1 MEAQVQ
7 NFDVEISHEILAPR
21 RQTLPLVLSSPHSGD
36 RYPSAFLAAS
46 RLDPLMLRRS
56 EDSFVD
62 ELFAAAPR
70 VGAPLLRALFPRAYV
85 DANRE
90 PFELDPSMF
99 EDQLPDY
106 ANTRSPRVVAGLG
119 TIPRIVANGADIYR
133 RKLAFSDALSRLREH
148 YWPYHEALSGLVEA
162 TRSQFGYCLLI
173 DCHSMPSTR
182 KNGTRQVLPRV
193 DVVLGDFHG
202 STCANVV
209 AETAA
214 RTLKALGYCVTRNR
228 PYAGGHVTRH
238 YGRPA
243 RGIHALQI
251 EINRGLYMDEWQ
263 IRRGASMARVARD
276 MQHLISALA
285 MIDDSLLKD

>member
-1 MEAQVQ
+1 MEARVEK
-7 NFDVEISHEILAPR
+7 FDVETSHEVLAPG

-62 ELFAAAPR
+62 ELFAEAPR
-70 VGAPLLRALFPRAYV
+70 AGAPLLRALFPRAYV

-90 PFELDPSMF
+90 PYELDPSMF

-106 ANTRSPRVVAGLG
+106 ANTRSPRVAAGLG
-119 TIPRIVANGADIYR
+119 TIPRIVASGADIYR
-133 RKLAFSDALSRLREH
+133 RKLAFSDALSRLQEH
-148 YWPYHEALSGLVEA
+148 YWPYHETLSGLVEA

-182 KNGTRQVLPRV
+182 KNSTRNVLPRV
-193 DVVLGDFHG
+193 DIVLGDFHG

-209 AETAA
+209 GDTAA
-214 RTLKALGYCVTRNR
+214 RTLKALGYRVARNR

-238 YGRPA
+238 YGRPT

-263 IRRGASMARVARD
+263 IRRGSSMNRVARD
-276 MQHLISALA
+276 MLHLMTALA
-285 MIDDSLLKD
+285 TIDESLLTD

>member
-7 NFDVEISHEILAPR
+7 RFDVEVSHEILAPR
-21 RQTLPLVLSSPHSGD
+21 QQTLPLVLSSPHSGD

-56 EDSFVD
+56 EDSFVE
-62 ELFAAAPR
+62 ELFGFVPGL
-70 VGAPLLRALFPRAYV
+70 GAPLLRALFPRAYV

-90 PFELDPSMF
+90 AFELDPAMF

-106 ANTRSPRVVAGLG
+106 ANTRSPRVAAGLG
-119 TIPRIVANGADIYR
+119 TIPRIVANGAEIYR
-133 RKLAFSDALSRLREH
+133 RKLAFADALERLREH
-148 YWPYHEALSGLVEA
+148 YWPYHEALSGLVET

-173 DCHSMPSTR
+173 DCHSMPSTK
-182 KNGTRQVLPRV
+182 KNGTRQAPPRI

-214 RTLKALGYCVTRNR
+214 RTLAALGYRVVRNR

-243 RGIHALQI
+243 RGIHALQV

-263 IRRGASMARVARD
+263 IRRGSSMARVASD
-276 MQHLISALA
+276 MQHLIAALA
-285 MIDDSLLKD
+285 TIDEGLLAN

>member
-7 NFDVEISHEILAPR
+7 KFDVEISHEVLAPG

-70 VGAPLLRALFPRAYV
+70 MGAPLLRALFPRAYV

-90 PFELDPSMF
+90 PYELDPSMF

-106 ANTRSPRVVAGLG
+106 ANTRSPRVAAGLG

-133 RKLAFSDALSRLREH
+133 TKLAFSDALSRLREH
-148 YWPYHEALSGLVEA
+148 YWPYHETLSGLVEA
-162 TRSQFGYCLLI
+162 TRSEFGYCLLI

-182 KNGTRQVLPRV
+182 KNGTRTVLPRV
-193 DVVLGDFHG
+193 DIVLGDFHG

-209 AETAA
+209 ADTAA
-214 RTLKALGYCVTRNR
+214 RTLKALGYRVARNR

-238 YGRPA
+238 YGRPVQ
-243 RGIHALQI
+243 GVHALQI

-263 IRRGASMARVARD
+263 IRRGSSMERVSRD
-276 MQHLISALA
+276 MLHFITALA
-285 MIDDSLLKD
+285 TIDESLLKN

>member
-1 MEAQVQ
+1 
-7 NFDVEISHEILAPR
+7 LAPG

-62 ELFAAAPR
+62 ELFEAAPR
-70 VGAPLLRALFPRAYV
+70 AGAPLLRALFPRAYV

-90 PFELDPSMF
+90 PYELDPLMF

-106 ANTRSPRVVAGLG
+106 ANTRSPRVAAGLG

-133 RKLAFSDALSRLREH
+133 KKLAFADALSRLREH
-148 YWPYHEALSGLVEA
+148 YWPYHETLSGLVEA

-182 KNGTRQVLPRV
+182 KNGTRNVLPRV
-193 DVVLGDFHG
+193 DIVLGDFHG
-202 STCANVV
+202 STCAGVM
-209 AETAA
+209 ADTAS
-214 RTLKALGYCVTRNR
+214 RTLKALGYRVARNR

-243 RGIHALQI
+243 QGVHSLQI

-263 IRRGASMARVARD
+263 IRRGNSMERVSRD
-276 MQHLISALA
+276 MLHLVTALA
-285 MIDDSLLKD
+285 TIDESLLTN

>member
-7 NFDVEISHEILAPR
+7 KIDVEISHEILTPR
-21 RQTLPLVLSSPHSGD
+21 VQTLPLVLSSPHSGD
-36 RYPSAFLAAS
+36 RYPSAFLASS

-62 ELFAAAPR
+62 ELFAAAPQI
-70 VGAPLLRALFPRAYV
+70 GAPLLRALFPRAYV

-106 ANTRSPRVVAGLG
+106 ANTNSPRVAAGLG

-148 YWPYHEALSGLVEA
+148 YWPYHEALSGLVES
-162 TRSQFGYCLLI
+162 TRSQFGYCLLV

-182 KNGTRQVLPRV
+182 KNGMRSTLPQV

-202 STCANVV
+202 STCAKVV

-214 RTLKALGYCVTRNR
+214 RTLKSLGYCVARNR

-243 RGIHALQI
+243 RGIHALQV

-263 IRRGASMARVARD
+263 IRRSTCMARVAHD
-276 MQHLISALA
+276 MQHFLKELALIDQRLLA
-285 MIDDSLLKD
+285 N

>member
-7 NFDVEISHEILAPR
+7 NFDVEISHEVLAPG

-62 ELFAAAPR
+62 ELFGAAPR

-90 PFELDPSMF
+90 PYELDPSMF

-106 ANTRSPRVVAGLG
+106 ANTRSPRVAAGLG

-182 KNGTRQVLPRV
+182 KNGTRNVLPRV
-193 DVVLGDFHG
+193 DIVLGDFHG

-209 AETAA
+209 ADTAA
-214 RTLKALGYCVTRNR
+214 RTLKALGYRVARNR

-238 YGRPA
+238 YGRPT

-263 IRRGASMARVARD
+263 IRRGSSMARVARD
-276 MQHLISALA
+276 MQHLLTALA
-285 MIDDSLLKD
+285 TIDESLLAD

>member
-1 MEAQVQ
+1 MEARVQ
-7 NFDVEISHEILAPR
+7 KFDVEISHEVLSPG

-36 RYPSAFLAAS
+36 CYPSAFLAAS

-62 ELFAAAPR
+62 ELFGAAPR

-90 PFELDPSMF
+90 PYELDPSMF

-106 ANTRSPRVVAGLG
+106 ANTRSPRVAAGLG

-182 KNGTRQVLPRV
+182 KNGTRNVLPRV
-193 DVVLGDFHG
+193 DIVLGDFHG

-209 AETAA
+209 ADTAA
-214 RTLKALGYCVTRNR
+214 RTLKALGYRVARNR

-238 YGRPA
+238 YGRPT

-263 IRRGASMARVARD
+263 IRRGSSMARVARD
-276 MQHLISALA
+276 MQHLLTALA
-285 MIDDSLLKD
+285 TIDESLLTD

>member
-7 NFDVEISHEILAPR
+7 KFDVEVSHEILAPR
-21 RQTLPLVLSSPHSGD
+21 VQTLPLVLSSPHSGD
-36 RYPSAFLAAS
+36 RYPTAFLAAS

-62 ELFAAAPR
+62 ELFGAAPTI
-70 VGAPLLRALFPRAYV
+70 GAPLLRALFPRAYV

-90 PFELDPSMF
+90 PYELDPSMF
-99 EDQLPDY
+99 EDRLPDY
-106 ANTRSPRVVAGLG
+106 ANTRSPRVAAGLG

-133 RKLAFSDALSRLREH
+133 RKLAFADALSRLRDH
-148 YWPYHEALSGLVEA
+148 YWPYHEALSALIEA

-182 KNGTRQVLPRV
+182 KKGMRNAMPRV

-202 STCANVV
+202 STCAGVV
-209 AETAA
+209 ADTAS
-214 RTLKALGYCVTRNR
+214 RTLKALGYCVAHNR

-251 EINRGLYMDEWQ
+251 EINRSLYMDEWQ
-263 IRRGASMARVARD
+263 IRRGTSMSRIARD
-276 MQHLISALA
+276 MQRLVTALA
-285 MIDDSLLKD
+285 TIDERLLTD

>member
-7 NFDVEISHEILAPR
+7 KIDVESSHEVLAPSV
-21 RQTLPLVLSSPHSGD
+21 QTLPLVLSSPHSGD
-36 RYPSAFLAAS
+36 RYSTAFLAAS

-70 VGAPLLRALFPRAYV
+70 IGAPLLRALFPRAYV

-90 PFELDPSMF
+90 PYELDPSMF
-99 EDQLPDY
+99 EDPLPDY
-106 ANTRSPRVVAGLG
+106 ANTGSPRVAAGLG
-119 TIPRIVANGADIYR
+119 TIPRIVANGADIYG
-133 RKLAFSDALSRLREH
+133 RKLAFADALSRLREH
-148 YWPYHEALSGLVEA
+148 YWPYHEALSGLIET

-182 KNGTRQVLPRV
+182 KNGTKNGSPRV

-238 YGRPA
+238 YGRPV
-243 RGIHALQI
+243 RGIHALQV
-251 EINRGLYMDEWQ
+251 EINRALYMDEWQ
-263 IRRGASMARVARD
+263 IRRGTSMAQVARD
-276 MQHLISALA
+276 MQHLLTALA
-285 MIDDSLLKD
+285 TIDERLLAN

>member
-7 NFDVEISHEILAPR
+7 KFDVETSHEVLTPG

-62 ELFAAAPR
+62 ELFEAAPR
-70 VGAPLLRALFPRAYV
+70 AGAPLLRALFPRAYV

-90 PFELDPSMF
+90 PYELDPLMF

-106 ANTRSPRVVAGLG
+106 ANTRSPRVAAGLG

-133 RKLAFSDALSRLREH
+133 KKLAFADALSRLREH
-148 YWPYHEALSGLVEA
+148 YWPYHETLSGLVEA

-173 DCHSMPSTR
+173 DCHSMPSSR
-182 KNGTRQVLPRV
+182 KNGTRNVLPHV
-193 DVVLGDFHG
+193 DIVLGDFHG
-202 STCANVV
+202 STCAGVV
-209 AETAA
+209 ADTAA
-214 RTLKALGYCVTRNR
+214 RTLKALGYRVARNR

-243 RGIHALQI
+243 QGVHSLQI

-263 IRRGASMARVARD
+263 IRRGNSMERVSRD
-276 MQHLISALA
+276 MLHLVTALA
-285 MIDDSLLKD
+285 TIDESLLTN

>member
-1 MEAQVQ
+1 MEARVQ
-7 NFDVEISHEILAPR
+7 NFNVEISHEILAPGE
-21 RQTLPLVLSSPHSGD
+21 QTLPLVLSSPHSGD
-36 RYPSAFLAAS
+36 HYPTAFLAAS
-46 RLDPLMLRRS
+46 QLDPLMLRRS

-90 PFELDPSMF
+90 PYELDPTMF
-99 EDQLPDY
+99 EDELPDY
-106 ANTRSPRVVAGLG
+106 ANTRSPRVAAGLG

-133 RKLAFSDALSRLREH
+133 SKLAFADALSRLRAH

-162 TRSQFGYCLLI
+162 TRSQFGYCVLI
-173 DCHSMPSTR
+173 DCHSMPSVR
-182 KNGTRQVLPRV
+182 KHGAKNLAPRV
-193 DVVLGDFHG
+193 DIVLGDFHG

-209 AETAA
+209 VDTAA
-214 RTLKALGYCVTRNR
+214 HALRALGYRVARNR

-238 YGRPA
+238 YGSPA

-263 IRRGASMARVARD
+263 ILRGGSMDRVARD
-276 MQHLISALA
+276 MQHLITALA
-285 MIDDSLLKD
+285 MIDQSLLTD

>member
-209 AETAA
+209 ADTAA

-238 YGRPA
+238 YGRPT

>member
-7 NFDVEISHEILAPR
+7 KFVVEISHEVLAPG

-62 ELFAAAPR
+62 ELFSAAPR

-90 PFELDPSMF
+90 PYELDPSMF

-106 ANTRSPRVVAGLG
+106 ANTRSPRVAAGLG

-182 KNGTRQVLPRV
+182 KNGTRNALPRV
-193 DVVLGDFHG
+193 DIVLGDFHG

-209 AETAA
+209 ADTAA
-214 RTLKALGYCVTRNR
+214 RTLKALGYRVARNR

-238 YGRPA
+238 YGRPT
-243 RGIHALQI
+243 RSIHALQI

-263 IRRGASMARVARD
+263 IRRGSSMARVARD
-276 MQHLISALA
+276 MQHLMTALA
-285 MIDDSLLKD
+285 TIDESLLTD

>member
-119 TIPRIVANGADIYR
+119 TIPRIVANGADIYC
-133 RKLAFSDALSRLREH
+133 RKLAFSDALSRLQEH

-276 MQHLISALA
+276 MQHLITALA